1 MVSFHAAKH
10 YSLSPSSFM
19 VRLALDTI
27 VTPSSAEEMMRVS
40 FSGSSTVVSLTIL
53 RAIQMSM
60 YDDSETVVLSKVGI
74 VAVKV

>member
-1 MVSFHAAKH
+1 MVAFHAAKH
-10 YSLSPSSFM
+10 YSLSSSNM

-40 FSGSSTVVSLTIL
+40 FSGSSTVMSLTIL

-60 YDDSETVVLSKVGI
+60 SDDSETVVLSKVGI